1 MASGDAFTT
10 HPPALAT
17 AHFNRKWGW
26 IVALGALF
34 ILGGVVALFNLFAAT
49 LVTIVYIAAAMVV
62 AGGWQMITAFQI
74 RPWGRAALLGV
85 IGLLT
90 LLAGV
95 AAARFPFL
103 AAASFTALIGA
114 LLIVCGVTK
123 LALAY
128 HLRHLARY
136 ELIAGAGGL
145 SLLLGVLI
153 LAEWP
158 VSGLYVLGL
167 FLAVNLLTEG
177 IGWVAMG
184 LAAKPAER
192 RAL

>member
-1 MASGDAFTT
+1 MARSDAFTT
-10 HPPALAT
+10 RPPALAT

-34 ILGGVVALFNLFAAT
+34 ILGGVVALFNVFAAT
-49 LVTIVYIAAAMVV
+49 VVAIAYIAAAMAV
-62 AGGWQMITAFQI
+62 AGGWQIITAFQI

-85 IGLLT
+85 MGALT

-95 AAARFPFL
+95 ATARFPLL
-103 AAASFTALIGA
+103 AAASVTALIGA
-114 LLIVCGVTK
+114 LLIACGLAK

-158 VSGLYVLGL
+158 TSGLYVLGL
-167 FLAVNLLTEG
+167 FLGVNLLIEG

-184 LAAKPAER
+184 LAAKPADR
-192 RAL
+192 RAF